1 MTVIREAFPYLIVRG
16 AASAIEWYQR
26 VFGAEETLRVP
37 DKGRVGHAELKFG
50 PTTVMI
56 ADEYPELGI
65 LSPVAFGG
73 TGVRMHLHVDNVD
86 VLAQRAVGA
95 GATMVMKAADQDHG
109 ERQCRIRDPFGHE
122 WLLGHQIEKNSKR

>member
-1 MTVIREAFPYLIVRG
+1 MTVIQEAFPYLIVRG
-16 AASAIEWYQR
+16 AASAIEWYRR

-37 DKGRVGHAELKFG
+37 DNERVGHAELKFG

-65 LSPVAFGG
+65 RSPAAFGG
-73 TGVRMHLHVDNVD
+73 TGFRMHLHVDNVD
-86 VLAQRAVGA
+86 VLAERAVGA
-95 GATMVMKAADQDHG
+95 GATMVMEVTDQDHG

-122 WLLGHQIEKNSKR
+122 WLLGHQVEKNS